1 MRNGQTA
8 DFVIEKSGRQ
18 VLQVEARNI
27 TSPSPDFAA
36 EFLRD
41 LFAVSGTPL
50 CDYFLL
56 ALRNRLYLWRHPS
69 FDISL
74 ADFEADTS
82 EVLKSYLTGLR
93 RPLDQVHQSTFE
105 FVVQSWL
112 GDLAAGDLRD
122 AGDQRWLE
130 ESGLAKAVRD
140 GYIRTN
146 IAA

>member
-8 DFVIEKSGRQ
+8 DFVIEKNGRQ
-18 VLQVEARNI
+18 VLQVEARNVI
-27 TSPSPDFAA
+27 SPSSEFAA
-36 EFLRD
+36 EFLRN

-69 FDISL
+69 ADISL
-74 ADFEADTS
+74 ADFEGDTAAAL
-82 EVLKSYLTGLR
+82 EPHLARLR
-93 RPLDQVHQSTFE
+93 RPLDQMYQSSFE
-105 FVVQSWL
+105 FLVQSWL
-112 GDLAAGDLRD
+112 NDLVDGDLRD
-122 AGDQRWLE
+122 SGDLRWVK
-130 ESGLAKAVRD
+130 ESGLTEAVRN